1 MRTIK
6 NINVLEN
13 FNLNIEFTTGEKKLF
28 DMNSYL
34 KLPAF
39 EPLNNA
45 HLFKNVANKKY
56 FIVWESFDIDLSADT
71 LWHEG
76 ILN

>member
-6 NINVLEN
+6 KLTALEN
-13 FNLNIEFTTGEKKLF
+13 FNLLVEFENGELKIF
-28 DMNSYL
+28 DMKSYL

-39 EPLNNA
+39 EPLIDI
-45 HLFKNVANKKY
+45 LSFKNVFNKKY
-56 FIVWESFDIDLSADT
+56 YIVWKPFDIDLSADT

-76 ILN
+76 IN

>member
-6 NINVLEN
+6 NINALDN
-13 FNLNIEFTTGEKKLF
+13 FNLFVEFTTGEKKTF
-28 DMNSYL
+28 DMNAYL

-45 HLFKNVANKKY
+45 ILFSNVANKKY
-56 FIVWESFDIDLSADT
+56 YIVWEPFDIDLSADT

-76 ILN
+76 K